1 MHQEYVNRL
10 LTVLHNAMES
20 DEIVKSWVDDYI
32 DNYQQQ
38 YEAIESVSDITEEM
52 IESGEGDNELL
63 QERLIEAHDRML
75 KIADEQDYL
84 DSVLRKTLGMSHLTE
99 EDFTFLMYLVASSKE
114 QGIYF
119 QEKND

>member
-99 EDFTFLMYLVASSKE
+99 DDFTFLMYLVASSKE